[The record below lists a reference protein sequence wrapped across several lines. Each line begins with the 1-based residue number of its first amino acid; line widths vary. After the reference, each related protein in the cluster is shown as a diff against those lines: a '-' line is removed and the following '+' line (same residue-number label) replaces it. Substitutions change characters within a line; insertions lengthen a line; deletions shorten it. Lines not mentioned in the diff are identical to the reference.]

1 MIVFIAKELDGI
13 DFEGFSQCLLDKVVE
28 NLRELG
34 RPLTVKPA
42 VDHSRVEIVPL
53 LVHEPVPLDYRHACL
68 SQGFEDGQATIRK
81 PKCESHVI
89 IFTSSNHPLKLRR
102 HIF

>member
-1 MIVFIAKELDGI
+1 
-13 DFEGFSQCLLDKVVE
+13 
-28 NLRELG
+28 
-34 RPLTVKPA
+34 
-42 VDHSRVEIVPL
+42 VPL
-53 LVHEPVPLDYRHACL
+53 LVHEPVPLHYRHACL
-68 SQGFEDGQATIRK
+68 TQGFEDGQTTIRE